1 MIAVLMG
8 IERARLGLSQKAARG
23 VKVMLP
29 NLTEKCGNKTSRK
42 TKLNNKTANA
52 KSQPESW
59 KTKGCISCGHL
70 VCWDFI
76 LDMWVWVV

>member
-8 IERARLGLSQKAARG
+8 IEEAGLGLSQKAARG

-42 TKLNNKTANA
+42 TK
-52 KSQPESW
+52 
-59 KTKGCISCGHL
+59 
-70 VCWDFI
+70 
-76 LDMWVWVV
+76 